1 MKPKI
6 KKIADDCFDMKF
18 SLNEVVQDGEFGHI
32 TLSKYDLDGVD
43 CDVRV
48 CYQEVDEEA
57 EWYLSPSDEP
67 EIHTQEEADA
77 FMGEHCKGNVGKS
90 GPECDKCSEWQID
103 CGGKGEFSGG
113 E

>member
-67 EIHTQEEADA
+67 
-77 FMGEHCKGNVGKS
+77 CKGNVGKS

-113 E
+113 D